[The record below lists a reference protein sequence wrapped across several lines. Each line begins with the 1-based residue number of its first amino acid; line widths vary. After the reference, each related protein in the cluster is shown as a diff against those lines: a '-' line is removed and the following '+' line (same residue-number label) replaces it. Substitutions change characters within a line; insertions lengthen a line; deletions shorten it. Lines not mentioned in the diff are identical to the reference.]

1 MKIMGVPKTK
11 SEYLSDL
18 KKQLKGGLMNKED
31 RTEWKRL
38 HKIFAHG
45 EALPFGAREV
55 LRYDDL
61 SKRIGFYT
69 SLEECTDCLRD
80 ELVTP

>member
-1 MKIMGVPKTK
+1 
-11 SEYLSDL
+11 
-18 KKQLKGGLMNKED
+18 MNKVE

-38 HKIFAHG
+38 HKIFSHG
-45 EALPFGAREV
+45 EALPFNARDV

-69 SLEECTDCLRD
+69 SLEECTECLYN